1 MNTAYR
7 NINEV
12 IIPASDMT
20 LAELLRKAEERSAS
34 RTKEYLNLSGLD
46 LHNVDLS
53 RLDLRHAILHN
64 TNLRGANLQDS
75 LLSHAN
81 ICDADLSY
89 ANLDYATC
97 NFANISRSSLC
108 GATVRNTVFR
118 YTLFDLVDFYNIAIH
133 NTNFTYSAFR
143 KSYITATD
151 IANFSYATFD
161 ECAVIFTENTSLY
174 SCGMIIDTPIRGYK
188 KCDTNGNGPT
198 IVTLEIP
205 RGAIVFSINGSKC
218 RTNKAIVLSID
229 GDGINEAYSFH
240 DQEFVYRVGDE
251 LVIDDFDL
259 RYNVECGT
267 GIHFFLT
274 KGEAEHYY

>member
-1 MNTAYR
+1 MDAAYR

-12 IIPASDMT
+12 IIPGSDIT
-20 LAELLRKAEERSAS
+20 LAELLNKTKGRFAS

-53 RLDLRHAILHN
+53 DLDLRHAILYN
-64 TNLRGANLQDS
+64 TNLRGANLKNS
-75 LLSHAN
+75 VLSHATIHN
-81 ICDADLSY
+81 ADLSY
-89 ANLDYATC
+89 ANLDYTAC
-97 NFANISRSSLC
+97 GFADIFHSSLR
-108 GATVRNTVFR
+108 GATVQNASFR
-118 YTLFDLVDFYNIAIH
+118 HTLFDLIDLNNITINH
-133 NTNFTYSAFR
+133 TDFTYSTFH
-143 KSYITATD
+143 KSNIISAG
-151 IANFSYATFD
+151 IACFSYATFK
-161 ECAVIFTENTSLY
+161 ECGVVFTGNTSLH
-174 SCGMIIDTPIRGYK
+174 SCGMIVDAPIRGYK

-218 RTNKAIVLSID
+218 RTNKAIVRSID
-229 GDGINEAYSFH
+229 GDGIDEAHSFF
-240 DQEFVYRVGDE
+240 DEEFVYRVGDE

-274 KGEAEHYY
+274 KEEAENYR